1 MNTPDT
7 ANTSLTQQELEQHIW
22 DLLRAIPDPE
32 IPTINLVDLGIIRK
46 VVVTENASESQDTG
60 PSWRIRVEMMPTF
73 VGCPALDMMRRDI
86 QRTLTPCGTVDVKVV
101 YSEVWTTE
109 RITEAGRTMLQSAGL
124 TPPPRKNLMTL
135 PMYQQAVAH
144 QCPHCGSHD
153 THLDNLFGPTPCRA
167 IGYCERCHQP
177 FEQFK
182 AV

>member
-1 MNTPDT
+1 MNPSD
-7 ANTSLTQQELEQHIW
+7 AMPIRYSQQELEMRIW
-22 DLLRAIPDPE
+22 NVLREIPDPE

-46 VVVTENASESQDTG
+46 VMVSENEQHENNAA
-60 PSWRIRVEMMPTF
+60 WHIRVEMMPTF

-86 QRTLTPCGTVDVKVV
+86 QRALAFYGTVDVKVV

-109 RITEAGRTMLQSAGL
+109 RISEMGRTMLRTAGL

-135 PMYQQAVAH
+135 PMYQQAVSS
-144 QCPHCGSHD
+144 QCPFCGSSD

-167 IGYCERCHQP
+167 ISYCDHCHQP

>member
-1 MNTPDT
+1 MNTSDT
-7 ANTSLTQQELEQHIW
+7 AYTSLTQQELEQHIW
-22 DLLRAIPDPE
+22 DLLREIPDPE

-46 VVVTENASESQDTG
+46 VIITDNAAQDTS
-60 PSWRIRVEMMPTF
+60 PSWHIRVEMMPTF
-73 VGCPALDMMRRDI
+73 VGCPALDMMKRDI
-86 QRTLTPCGTVDVKVV
+86 QRTLSLCGTVDVKVV

-109 RITEAGRTMLQSAGL
+109 RITEAGRTMLCAAGL
-124 TPPPRKNLMTL
+124 TPPPRKNVMTL

-144 QCPHCGSHD
+144 QCPHCGSQD

-167 IGYCERCHQP
+167 IGYCEGCHQP

>member
-1 MNTPDT
+1 MNTSEIIDIHMT
-7 ANTSLTQQELEQHIW
+7 RQELEQHVW
-22 DLLRAIPDPE
+22 DLLHTIPDPE

-46 VVVTENASESQDTG
+46 VIATENTSELRDSSPT
-60 PSWRIRVEMMPTF
+60 WHIRVEMMPTF

-86 QRTLTPCGTVDVKVV
+86 QHTLSPCGTVEVKIV
-101 YSEVWTTE
+101 YSEIWTTE
-109 RITEAGRTMLQSAGL
+109 RITDAGRTMLRSAGL

-135 PMYQQAVAH
+135 PMYQQAVTH

-182 AV
+182 AI